1 MTAVRPKLDIDTT
14 RDRLVALGCSHAAE
28 QLEHLLSEAVR
39 QEIPAHSFIDRLLQA
54 ELSGR
59 EERRVKI
66 SLKTSNLPIG
76 QTLENFDFAFQS
88 GNRALAHRHAGYLR
102 LGAQCRDRPDP
113 RATRGRQNAFA
124 GGARDPRGRAGLLSA
139 VLPLRR
145 ADDGAAGGCRL
156 AADATAAP
164 QVHVDGAAADR

>member
-59 EERRVKI
+59 EERRVKM
-66 SLKTSNLPIG
+66 
-76 QTLENFDFAFQS
+76 
-88 GNRALAHRHAGYLR
+88 Y
-102 LGAQCRDRPDP
+102 
-113 RATRGRQNAFA
+113 
-124 GGARDPRGRAGLLSA
+124 
-139 VLPLRR
+139 
-145 ADDGAAGGCRL
+145 
-156 AADATAAP
+156 
-164 QVHVDGAAADR
+164 